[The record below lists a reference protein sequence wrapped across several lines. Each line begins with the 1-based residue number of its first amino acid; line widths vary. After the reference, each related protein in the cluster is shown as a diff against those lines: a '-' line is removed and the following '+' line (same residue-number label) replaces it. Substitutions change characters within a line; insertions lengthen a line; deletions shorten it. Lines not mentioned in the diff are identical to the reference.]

1 MYTRNSPLFY
11 DVKAGLPRQ
20 KLSYVCQS
28 RKANRISPSAVTLPW
43 QSLPQVS
50 PDTLSCQ
57 TTHSFFSQIL

>member
-1 MYTRNSPLFY
+1 MCSRNSPLSY
-11 DVKAGLPRQ
+11 DVRGGLPRQ

-28 RKANRISPSAVTLPW
+28 QIANRISPSAATQLL

-57 TTHSFFSQIL
+57 TTRSFFSQIV

>member
-1 MYTRNSPLFY
+1 MYSRNSPLSY

-28 RKANRISPSAVTLPW
+28 QIADRISPSVVTQPL

-50 PDTLSCQ
+50 PDTPSCQ
-57 TTHSFFSQIL
+57 TTRSFFSQIL